1 MIRIL
6 KYIFIILPFLSLA
19 DSKIDEVL
27 EKNKDFISKI
37 SLTVQIKDLQTE
49 EEIYSI
55 SPDRLMIPASTTKS
69 FTSYAALEFLGHE
82 FKYST
87 QILFDKSKI
96 NSKGVLSDD
105 LYIKFLGDPSLT
117 KTDFFKLMD
126 GLKKYNIKVID
137 GDIIIDDFIFDQ
149 GYQAEGWPW
158 DDSKF
163 CFAAPTSAI
172 TINGNCFFLNLSPSK
187 NIDGIAKLTGSSFA
201 KAISNKIVTKKDTN
215 CSPELF
221 VHTDNSYDLIG
232 CINYK
237 SEYIPL
243 RIAYQA
249 PRLMI
254 KRMIKQSLKDQNIII
269 KGEIVFKITPTKY
282 KPVLEDM
289 SVNMSELLKTVMK
302 DSNNVYTDNI
312 AKTIGARYYNT
323 QGNFS
328 NATKAISKITDNKEM
343 VIKDGSGGSRY
354 NLISSNHLVDLFIKA
369 YRNKKVWP
377 YYYESLSISGV
388 DGFLKKRFID
398 TPALIGKIRAKT
410 GSMVGVSALAGYLE
424 KENGHT
430 LVFSIMI
437 NGSMDRKR
445 GNKLMEEILEA
456 VANN

>member
-6 KYIFIILPFLSLA
+6 KYIFILLPFFSQA
-19 DSKIDEVL
+19 ESKIDEVL
-27 EKNKDFISKI
+27 EKNKDFIRKI
-37 SLTVQIKDLQTE
+37 SLTMQIKDLQTE

-69 FTSYAALEFLGHE
+69 FTSYAALEYLGPE

-87 QILFDKSKI
+87 QILFDKSKVD
-96 NSKGVLSDD
+96 SKGVLSDD
-105 LYIKFLGDPSLT
+105 LYIRFLGDPSLT
-117 KTDFFKLMD
+117 KKEFFKLMD
-126 GLKKYNIKVID
+126 GLKKHNIKVIQ
-137 GDIIIDDFIFDQ
+137 GDLIIDDYIFDQ
-149 GYQAEGWPW
+149 EYQAEGWPW

-201 KAISNKIVTKKDTN
+201 KAVNNQIVTKKDRN
-215 CSPELF
+215 CSSELF
-221 VHTDNSYDLIG
+221 VHPDNSYDLTG
-232 CINYK
+232 CIDYG

-243 RIAYQA
+243 RIAYQD

-254 KRMIKQSLKDQNIII
+254 KRMIKQGVKDQNIII
-269 KGEIVFKITPTKY
+269 KGGIVFKITPSKY
-282 KPVLEDM
+282 KPVLEDT
-289 SVNMSELLKTVMK
+289 SVDMSELLKTVMK

-312 AKTIGARYYNT
+312 AKTIGAKYYNT

-328 NATKAISKITDNKEM
+328 NATKAISKLTDNKEI

-354 NLISSNHLVDLFIKA
+354 NLISSNHLVDLFVKA
-369 YRNKKVWP
+369 HRNKKVWP
-377 YYYESLSISGV
+377 YFYESLAISGL
-388 DGFLKKRFID
+388 DGSLKERFID

-410 GSMVGVSALAGYLE
+410 GYMGGVTALAGYLE
-424 KENGHT
+424 KDNGQI

-437 NGSMDRKR
+437 NGSTDRKR
-445 GNKLMEEILEA
+445 GDKIMEEILYSIDS
-456 VANN
+456 N